1 MKSKARILIVEDDAP
16 SLELLQELLSGQGF
30 QVRTAR
36 DGQEALD
43 LLSDPYDLV
52 LTDLRMP
59 RLDGIGLLKVLRER
73 VPSPTVI
80 VMSAYATIDSAV
92 EATKEGAYG
101 YIVKPIKRD
110 SLLHLIHRALEEQR
124 LQRENELLRKEL
136 EKGYRFHDLIGK
148 SPKMR
153 ELFRLL
159 GGVAESE
166 STILLQGESGT
177 GKELVAR
184 AIHSMSPRK
193 DAPFVALNCGGM
205 TETLLESEMFGHV
218 RGAFTG
224 AIVAQKGLFQ
234 SAHGGTLFL
243 DEIGATPP
251 SMQVN
256 LLRALEEG
264 EVRPVGG
271 TYPIKINV
279 RFITATNRNLE
290 EAMQLGAFRA
300 DLFYRLNVIAIRLPP
315 LRERMED
322 IPLLVDHFLARY
334 NASLKKGVREVSRE
348 AMVCLLNYPWPGN
361 VRELEKA
368 IERAVLLGGSD
379 IVMPGHLPP
388 RILGQAD
395 PHPDSLKGRVT
406 LAELEKVHILSV
418 LHESRWNQTKAAEE
432 LGISRTTLWRKMK
445 EYHLEDPT

>member
-1 MKSKARILIVEDDAP
+1 MKSKANILIVEDDAP
-16 SLELLQELLSGQGF
+16 SREFLQELLAAEGF
-30 QVRTAR
+30 RVTTAR
-36 DGQEALD
+36 DGQEGLD
-43 LLSDPYDLV
+43 LLRDSHNLV

-59 RLDGIGLLKVLRER
+59 RLDGIRLLKALKDR
-73 VPSPTVI
+73 VSTLTVI
-80 VMSAYATIDSAV
+80 VMSAYATIESAV

-101 YIVKPIKRD
+101 YLMKPIRED
-110 SLLHLIHRALEEQR
+110 ALLHLIQRALEEQR

-205 TETLLESEMFGHV
+205 TETLLESELFGHV

-224 AIVAQKGLFQ
+224 AVVDKKGLFQ
-234 SAHGGTLFL
+234 AAHSGTLFL

-264 EVRPVGG
+264 EVRPAGG
-271 TYPIKINV
+271 TLPIKINV
-279 RFITATNRNLE
+279 RFITATNRDLE
-290 EAMQLGAFRA
+290 EALRAGTFRS

-322 IPLLVDHFLARY
+322 IPLLVDHFLAKA
-334 NASLKKGVREVSRE
+334 NASLKKRVREVSRE

-395 PHPDSLKGRVT
+395 PQPASLKGRVT
-406 LAELEKVHILSV
+406 LADLEKAHVLSI
-418 LHESRWNQTKAAEE
+418 LHENGWNQTKAAQE
-432 LGISRTTLWRKMK
+432 LGVSRTTLWRKMK
-445 EYHLEDPT
+445 AYHLQGPT